1 MEDPGIDDEILD
13 MKNSFGGKR
22 LSHPLTMFDMRP
34 LFSSMSH
41 IYSFELVVA
50 IDMIGQCSGRVL
62 LNGVFYVLLWLAS
75 IIGSLLHDLT
85 GRRKVFTFTTASLS
99 IAMVALSICS
109 SRYEATHS
117 KGSSSASLF
126 FIYAFGALFTDGVNT
141 MFPIYPAEVPSNI
154 LRSKSTIVFNVTAP
168 LFQLTNQL
176 GTPKALEK
184 LATRSTF
191 SLHFLIF
198 SNLQ

>member
-22 LSHPLTMFDMRP
+22 LSHPLIMF
-34 LFSSMSH
+34 
-41 IYSFELVVA
+41 
-50 IDMIGQCSGRVL
+50 DMIGQCSGRVL
-62 LNGVFYVLLWLAS
+62 LNGVFYVLLWLVS

-85 GRRKVFTFTTASLS
+85 GRRKVFIFTTASLS